1 MSFLNKNRVSKTKS
15 ILLAAALGVTSSQVL
30 AECGT
35 VTIAEMNWASAEFA
49 ANLDKIILSEG
60 YGCNVELIPGATTTT
75 FASMEAKGQPDIAPE
90 FWANAVAVRL
100 KAAEEKGDLT
110 VGVQLI
116 SDASEGW
123 FISESVAKAHPELKT
138 VADVLARPDL
148 FPNKEEP
155 GKGAFMNCPTG
166 WACEIVNKNLS
177 KESAF
182 DFAKAGF
189 SIVDPGSSAGLDAS
203 IAKASQREEAWF
215 GYYWQPT
222 ANVSKYNLKF
232 LSMDSPFDAKN
243 WHECIVIDDCEAP
256 KSSSWIYSQVNTVIV
271 TEFANA
277 NPEVMGYLNK
287 RSYNSAEVGPVLI
300 YMSENQANGEDAAY
314 HFLKNNEALWS
325 QWVPADVAAKIKKS
339 L

>member
-1 MSFLNKNRVSKTKS
+1 MSFLTKRKVSNTKS

-30 AECGT
+30 AECGN

-49 ANLDKIILSEG
+49 ANLDKVILKEG

-75 FASMEAKGQPDIAPE
+75 FASMESKGQPDIAPE
-90 FWANAVAVRL
+90 LWANAVSVRL
-100 KAAEEKGDLT
+100 KAAEDKGELT

-123 FISESVAKAHPELKT
+123 FVSESIAKKHPEIKT
-138 VADVLARPDL
+138 VDDALARPDL

-155 GKGAFMNCPTG
+155 GKGAFMGCPAG
-166 WACEIVNKNLS
+166 WGCEIVNNNLA
-177 KESAF
+177 KETAF
-182 DFAKAGF
+182 NFAKAGF
-189 SIVDPGSSAGLDAS
+189 ITVDPGSSAGLDAS
-203 IAKASQREEAWF
+203 IAKSSQRNEAWF

-222 ANVSKYNLKF
+222 ANVSKYNLK
-232 LSMDSPFDAKN
+232 LLEMNSEFDEKN
-243 WHECIVIDDCEAP
+243 WHDCVVVDTCDTP
-256 KSSSWIYSQVNTVIV
+256 KRTSWVYSKVNTVVV
-271 TEFANA
+271 TEFAKK
-277 NPEVMGYLNK
+277 NPDVMTYLNK

-314 HFLKNNEALWS
+314 FFLKNNEALWT
-325 QWVPADVAAKIKKS
+325 QWVSADVAEKIKKS

>member
-1 MSFLNKNRVSKTKS
+1 MSFLSTKRVSKTKS

-30 AECGT
+30 AECGN

-123 FISESVAKAHPELKT
+123 FISESIAKSHPELKT
-138 VADVLARPDL
+138 VADVLARPEL

-155 GKGAFMNCPTG
+155 GKGAFMTCPAG
-166 WACEIVNKNLS
+166 WACEIINKNLA

-182 DFAKAGF
+182 NLEKAGF
-189 SIVDPGSSAGLDAS
+189 VTVDPGSSAGLDAS
-203 IAKASQREEAWF
+203 IAKASQRKEAWF

-222 ANVSKYNLKF
+222 ANVSKYNLK
-232 LSMDSPFDAKN
+232 LLDMDSEFDEKN
-243 WHECIVIDDCEAP
+243 WHDCVVDDTCESP
-256 KSSSWIYSQVNTVIV
+256 KRTSWVYSKVNTVVV
-271 TEFANA
+271 TEFAQK
-277 NPEVMGYLNK
+277 NPEVMGYLNQ
-287 RSYNSAEVGPVLI
+287 RSYNSADVGPVLI

-314 HFLKNNEALWS
+314 FFLKNNEALWT
-325 QWVPADVAAKIKKS
+325 QWVPADVAEKVKKS